1 MKAGNIIRR
10 PFKYTNIHVTL
21 YLAAVN
27 VLVYIITSLF
37 PELEVILSLY
47 PPAFIYRKMFW
58 QVVTYMFVHGNLE
71 HIFFNMFGLIM
82 FGLAVEH
89 AVGSKEFLLYYL
101 ICGTASGALSLAAFI
116 LTGHYNTALIGAS
129 GAVYAVLFAFAVI
142 YPRSKIYFWGILP
155 IPSPVL
161 VFIYAVIELI
171 SQLAGFN
178 GGTAH
183 MTHLFGLA
191 AAYLY
196 FVIRTGVNPV
206 LIWKNACKN

>member
-1 MKAGNIIRR
+1 MKAGVVFRK

-27 VLVYIITSLF
+27 VLVYVITLF
-37 PELEVILSLY
+37 SPGLKTTLCLY
-47 PPAFIYRKMFW
+47 PPAFIYGKMYW
-58 QVVTYMFVHGNLE
+58 QIITYMFVHGNLE
-71 HIFFNMFGLIM
+71 HIFFNMFGLVM
-82 FGLAVEH
+82 FGLAVER

-101 ICGTASGALSLAAFI
+101 ICGTVSGALSLGVFI
-116 LTGHYNTALIGAS
+116 LTGHYNVALIGAS
-129 GAVYAVLFAFAVI
+129 GAVYAVLFAFAVV

-161 VFIYAVIELI
+161 VIIYAVIELV
-171 SQLAGFN
+171 SQFAGFN
-178 GGTAH
+178 GGVAH
-183 MTHLFGLA
+183 ITHLFGLA

-206 LIWKNACKN
+206 HIWKNAYKN